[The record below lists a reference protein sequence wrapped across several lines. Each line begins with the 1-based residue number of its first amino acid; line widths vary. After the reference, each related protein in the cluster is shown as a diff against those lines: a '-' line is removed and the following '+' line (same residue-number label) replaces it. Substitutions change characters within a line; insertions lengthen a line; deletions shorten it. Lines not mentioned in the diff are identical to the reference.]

1 LLIVGIIMVTA
12 LNFFLGRCINVT
24 GVSYSENYNNQ
35 WFTVMIVVK
44 HLSNCL
50 KNAFAY
56 SV

>member
-1 LLIVGIIMVTA
+1 LLIVGYYYGNCIT
-12 LNFFLGRCINVT
+12 FFLGRCINVT